1 MVGIFWFLPD
11 LSDLFYVD
19 KTNLQFAQKYGDWLI
34 SEEDH
39 SHVWEKLKQGNYL
52 QYLPKKYIEEY
63 WKLPRGKVSYNTS
76 LDKYYVYHGNWFLKK
91 HATIIKEEFELPA
104 DKIVYEEDEHYHI

>member
-19 KTNLQFAQKYGDWLI
+19 KTDLKFAQKYGGWLI

-52 QYLPKKYIEEY
+52 QYLPQKYIEEY
-63 WKLPRGKVSYNTS
+63 WKLPRGRVSYNTS
-76 LDKYYVYHGNWFLKK
+76 FDKYYVYHGNWFLKN
-91 HATIIKEEFELPA
+91 HAGIIEKAFELSA
-104 DKIVYEEDEHYHI
+104 DEIIYETDEHYHI

>member
-19 KTNLQFAQKYGDWLI
+19 KTDLQFAQKYGDWLI

-39 SHVWEKLKQGNYL
+39 SHV
-52 QYLPKKYIEEY
+52 
-63 WKLPRGKVSYNTS
+63 
-76 LDKYYVYHGNWFLKK
+76 
-91 HATIIKEEFELPA
+91 
-104 DKIVYEEDEHYHI
+104 